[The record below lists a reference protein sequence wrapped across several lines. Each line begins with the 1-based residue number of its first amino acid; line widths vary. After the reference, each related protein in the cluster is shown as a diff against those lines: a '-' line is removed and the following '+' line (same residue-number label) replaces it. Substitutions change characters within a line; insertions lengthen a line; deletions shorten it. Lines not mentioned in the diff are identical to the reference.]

1 MADRCRRRI
10 VGRDSPD
17 DGTHFYNIERPKY
30 YQTIH
35 GRRPIGRL
43 HCVTVTGLE
52 PGTKYR
58 YRIFQRAVL
67 SNQGR
72 VRVLYSAPYGSD
84 ILSHKPYC
92 VRTLDAAAQTT
103 RFAVGNDFHEAPICC
118 ASSSTAKRS
127 TPTTM
132 ISSSTTATW

>member
-1 MADRCRRRI
+1 MKRLLLLILTISLPAMLRAQKEAVIAQGPYIQACGQNEFTVVWQTDVDAVSWVEI
-10 VGRDSPD
+10 APD

-84 ILSHKPYC
+84 ILSH
-92 VRTLDAAAQTT
+92 LSLI
-103 RFAVGNDFHEAPICC
+103 HI
-118 ASSSTAKRS
+118 
-127 TPTTM
+127 
-132 ISSSTTATW
+132 